1 MTIARIR
8 TASKQVE
15 TRGLQT
21 GYPFSGYNYADPSA
35 IPPPGMYHLQRAGV
49 MVNAHSLLQ
58 VDVVYMALRIIS
70 NNILRMGN
78 LRAFTWGMD
87 KGNWPYKQYLAK
99 QPDILSNTFGGGN
112 LGGTAGSIMQCT
124 GMDRT
129 IWSMGLFGEAFWYIL
144 RDSDVL
150 DPMAVDILH
159 PAFMEVKRER
169 KKITGSN
176 PTGITYTY
184 GSGNN
189 KTELDPA
196 NVVHI
201 PLKSLPGANR
211 GLSPTDYMGVV
222 GALAIAAY
230 EFGSSWFSQGQAP
243 DFILSTDQKLGQE
256 EVERIVDKFMIR
268 HAGLSAAHTPVLL
281 TSGIKAEKVMASP
294 DEAQYL
300 NTLEYSRQCI
310 GAWLGLPP
318 SKMPNALQRQ
328 PSAGPHTR
336 QEEMMTFQVD
346 TLGGYTIPLAEV
358 HSAFL
363 PQGQFACFNE
373 HAVNMPDSQFMAQ
386 LIQALRITQA
396 GSINDA
402 RVRELGWEPVED
414 DRADDPIQPLASN
427 VAPSQTDGS
436 QDEHNPPSSTGST
449 APQSAKQGK
458 AGQAS

>member
-1 MTIARIR
+1 VTIARIR
-8 TASKQVE
+8 RANTSAQVE

-21 GYPFSGYNYADPSA
+21 GYPFTGYNYADPSA

-58 VDVVYMALRIIS
+58 VDVVYTALRIIS

-78 LRAFTWGMD
+78 LRAYTLGYD
-87 KGNWPYKQYLAK
+87 KGNWPYKQYLRD
-99 QPDILSNTFGGGN
+99 QPDILTNTFGGAN
-112 LGGTAGSIMQCT
+112 LGGTAGTVMQCT

-144 RDSDVL
+144 RDSDFL
-150 DPMAVDILH
+150 DPLAVDILH
-159 PAFMEVKRER
+159 PAFMEVKRE
-169 KKITGSN
+169 KGKT
-176 PTGITYTY
+176 TYIY
-184 GSGNN
+184 GSGQN
-189 KTELDPA
+189 KQELDPA
-196 NVVHI
+196 NVVQI
-201 PLKSLPGANR
+201 PLKSLPGAAR

-243 DFILSTDQKLGQE
+243 DFILSTEQKLGQE

-268 HAGLSAAHTPVLL
+268 HAGLNAAHTPVMLD
-281 TSGIKAEKVMASP
+281 SGVKAEKVMASP

-310 GAWLGLPP
+310 GSWLGLPP

-363 PQGQFACFNE
+363 PKDTFACFNE
-373 HAVNMPDSQFMAQ
+373 HAVNMPDAQFMAQ

-427 VAPSQTDGS
+427 VAPSQTEEDGS
-436 QDEHNPPSSTGST
+436 KPLSSNGST
-449 APQSAKQGK
+449 APQSAKQGT
-458 AGQAS
+458 A